1 MLMFHI
7 SVYNWEHENS
17 AQNLTTVTVFY
28 TDFLR
33 PVSKNGKREWIAS
46 DIHLTFLHCFE
57 AYLDINT
64 PQTQAVQPKH
74 SLY

>member
-7 SVYNWEHENS
+7 FGLQLRAWKFTS
-17 AQNLTTVTVFY
+17 NLTKVTVFY
-28 TDFLR
+28 TEFLR
-33 PVSKNGKREWIAS
+33 PVSKNGKREWMAS